1 MRRIWSR
8 LRRIGWKWRLLLLV
22 VVIVICVAVV
32 APSVY
37 YLLRAR
43 DVPDYS
49 EILPKATMTYLV
61 SYDSGEGLVNESTYT
76 LKVAEIDVAIGSDT
90 CFYTVTVMDPLP
102 ERKVNAIIV
111 GSTKV
116 TLATEETWRSQED
129 FRILRQEA
137 MQINLP
143 IVNTAITVSTYSG
156 YDGYPGWPYSLGDS
170 WTYEVFRDSDT
181 SLQPS
186 WTDTFHAEVVAD
198 DAVVVAAD
206 VNYECFK
213 VVHTLVDT
221 ENSTPGG
228 GGVGSTR
235 VEYWANNGRS
245 IAPLKIESTVTYI
258 GIESFIMI
266 DSDPPPG
273 SW

>member
-1 MRRIWSR
+1 MHKIWSR
-8 LRRIGWKWRLLLLV
+8 LTGLGWKWRLLLLALV
-22 VVIVICVAVV
+22 VVIGVVVV

-37 YLLRAR
+37 YLSRAR
-43 DVPDYS
+43 DAPDYS

-61 SYDSGEGLVNESTYT
+61 SYDSGDGLVNESTYT
-76 LKVAEIDVAIGSDT
+76 LKVAEIDVAIGSDA
-90 CFYTVTVMDPLP
+90 CFYTVTEMDPLP
-102 ERKVNAIIV
+102 ERKVNAIVV

-116 TLATEETWRSQED
+116 TLAADEIWRSQED
-129 FRILRQEA
+129 LRILREDM
-137 MQINLP
+137 MQVNLP
-143 IVNTAITVSTYSG
+143 IVNTSITEKTFSAYN
-156 YDGYPGWPYSLGDS
+156 DHPDWPYSLGDS
-170 WTYEVFRDSDT
+170 WTYEVFCDPDT
-181 SLQPS
+181 YLQPD
-186 WTDTFHAEVVAD
+186 WTDTYRAEVVAD
-198 DAVVVAAD
+198 DEVVVAAD
-206 VNYECFK
+206 VEYRCFK

-245 IAPLKIESTVTYI
+245 IAPIKIESTVTYV
-258 GIESFIMI
+258 GTESLIMV